1 MEVSSELYKNKP
13 TDKVWWVY
21 NMDVIGEFVFTF
33 DKKQFFNLF
42 RDYPWKLTQEQKRIF
57 DKENPFWAE
66 FFKDRK
72 EGDPKNGN
80 QKTEDGTAGDI

>member
-1 MEVSSELYKNKP
+1 MEVSSELYKNEP

-21 NMDVIGEFVFTF
+21 NFDVIGEFVFTF

-57 DKENPFWAE
+57 DEENPFWAE

-72 EGDPKNGN
+72 EGDPNNGN
-80 QKTEDGTAGDI
+80 T

>member
-13 TDKVWWVY
+13 ADKVWWVY

-80 QKTEDGTAGDI
+80 PQT

>member
-1 MEVSSELYKNKP
+1 MSNELYKNNP
-13 TDKVWWVY
+13 SDEIWWVY
-21 NMDVIGEFVFTF
+21 NPDVMGEFVFTF
-33 DKKQFFNLF
+33 DRKQFFNLF

-57 DKENPFWAE
+57 DKENSFWAE

-80 QKTEDGTAGDI
+80 Q